1 MNILMIKLLGKPSL
15 NHSSEF
21 DLNWKDYGYRESQFP
36 KDDIKWDMSI
46 NPFYKVLYDYVATS
60 GEYIMWENDY
70 SSMYECFKFCVEEFS
85 QAKLK
90 NVLDPFMYDKF
101 FIDPSVKWD
110 DFQTQTH
117 MERRES
123 FILDHVEGYIQKKL
137 ASNC

>member
-1 MNILMIKLLGKPSL
+1 MDI
-15 NHSSEF
+15 
-21 DLNWKDYGYRESQFP
+21 ESQFP

-60 GEYIMWENDY
+60 GSTLCGKMTTLACMSVLN
-70 SSMYECFKFCVEEFS
+70 SAEEFS

-117 MERRES
+117 MERRE
-123 FILDHVEGYIQKKL
+123 FYLRP
-137 ASNC
+137 C